1 MIFVEGT
8 EVSYK
13 NISGVVAFATEES
26 VSILVSEGKHRSQ
39 DVRVVVSQSEFKD
52 IVLLNGK

>member
-1 MIFVEGT
+1 MTFIEGT

-13 NISGVVAFATEES
+13 NITGVVAFVTEKS
-26 VSILVSEGKHRSQ
+26 ISILVREGKHRSQ

>member
-1 MIFVEGT
+1 MTFIEGT

-13 NISGVVAFATEES
+13 NISGVIVFATEKS
-26 VSILVSEGKHRSQ
+26 ISILVSEGKHRSQ